1 MNQKW
6 WTLYW
11 QLLTATI
18 NPLILTPHQYCSCTL
33 RTVISPPP
41 DSSPKDVVLIPNV
54 TYGMSTVLK
63 SLIDTGYLTAAS
75 KIIFMNLTYGEK
87 DTARNLA
94 K

>member
-1 MNQKW
+1 M
-6 WTLYW
+6 
-11 QLLTATI
+11 LTVTI
-18 NPLILTPHQYCSCTL
+18 NPLMLIPHQYSSCTVSL
-33 RTVISPPP
+33 LSLPP

-87 DTARNLA
+87 DTARKFGEVNLLN
-94 K
+94 